1 MERIVSDIKEIKLI
15 GKRNIVSFGYMVSF
29 GYRLISQENCIDTNT
44 EL

>member
-1 MERIVSDIKEIKLI
+1 MERIVSDIKKIKLI
-15 GKRNIVSFGYMVSF
+15 GKRNIVSF